1 MIHPLV
7 SQLHFTRSEYAR
19 CFEGIP
25 PTDTSRRVE
34 PLNSL
39 SWAVGHL
46 ALQEH
51 FYWVQLAQGK
61 NIAPGL
67 RERVGFRQP
76 PSTPPWD
83 EMWAL
88 WHAITKAAD
97 EYLQNLA
104 PQDLV
109 KRFEYE
115 GKLLDEPVGT
125 LLLRNTYHYW
135 FHLGKAHAI
144 RQMMGHTDLPVYVG
158 NVASASY
165 ALEES
170 ER

>member
-7 SQLHFTRSEYAR
+7 SQLHFTRSEFVR
-19 CFEGIP
+19 CFEGVAP
-25 PTDTSRRVE
+25 DDMARRVE

-76 PSTPPWD
+76 ATTPPGD
-83 EMWAL
+83 EMWTL
-88 WHAITKAAD
+88 WHSITRTAD
-97 EYLQNLA
+97 EYLESLQ
-104 PQDLV
+104 PQDLEN
-109 KRFEYE
+109 RFEWE
-115 GKLLDEPVGT
+115 GKPLAESIGT

-158 NVASASY
+158 NVSSAVY
-165 ALEES
+165 ALK
-170 ER
+170 